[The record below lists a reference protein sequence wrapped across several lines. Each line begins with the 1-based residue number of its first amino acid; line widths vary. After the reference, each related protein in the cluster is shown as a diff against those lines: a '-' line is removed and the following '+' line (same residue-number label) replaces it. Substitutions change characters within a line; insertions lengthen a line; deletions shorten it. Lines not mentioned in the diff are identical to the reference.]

1 MRPDRAIVW
10 EIINPLQKKGKWF
23 DTLDR
28 VLENPGKRPHLSA
41 MKSNQPVADVAPA
54 ASLATIQATLLRD
67 AVMTAYSITGSLS
80 AATVLCS
87 SLVDEDVPEQHRA
100 AAVLSRLHHIA
111 MSRPKH

>member
-1 MRPDRAIVW
+1 M
-10 EIINPLQKKGKWF
+10 
-23 DTLDR
+23 DR
-28 VLENPGKRPHLSA
+28 VLENLGKRPHLSA

-54 ASLATIQATLLRD
+54 ASPATIQATLLRD